1 MPTKATYEN
10 ERVVLGGG
18 RFDHCT
24 FRNCELV
31 FDGTPSDMTEC
42 RVENCR
48 HSFVG
53 PAGATLSYIAVLCAS
68 DPHVAAQ
75 LAQQLG
81 LALPTP
87 TQKPQEPPA
96 TKH

>member
-31 FDGTPSDMTEC
+31 FDGNPADMKEC
-42 RVENCR
+42 RIENCR

-53 PAGATLSYIAVLCAS
+53 PASVTLSYLSVLCAS
-68 DPHVAAQ
+68 DPQTAAHI
-75 LAQQLG
+75 AQQLG
-81 LALPTP
+81 IQPSPPIPPTA
-87 TQKPQEPPA
+87 TPQ